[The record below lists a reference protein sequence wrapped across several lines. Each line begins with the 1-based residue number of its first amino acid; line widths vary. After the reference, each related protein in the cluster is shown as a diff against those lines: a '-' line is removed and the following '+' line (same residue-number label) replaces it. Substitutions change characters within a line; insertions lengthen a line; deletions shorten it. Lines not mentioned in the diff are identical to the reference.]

1 MTKWKKLQRLERR
14 LEASELWPQLGRT
27 DNKKL
32 NIRKILIERYELGIH
47 RLTVS
52 QIQRI
57 NEIGYD
63 KFVIE
68 RMNEE
73 KKIGASKYKK
83 LVELGR
89 LDITLEYIMF
99 HNYRDE
105 LKKECRTK
113 IAKLLAGYIEKYE
126 I

>member
-1 MTKWKKLQRLERR
+1 MTKWKKLQQLERR
-14 LEASELWPQLGRT
+14 LEASELWPQLARS

-32 NIRKILIERYELGIH
+32 NIRKILIERYEIGVH
-47 RLTVS
+47 RLSTS
-52 QIQRI
+52 QILRI

-63 KFVIE
+63 NFVIE

-89 LDITLEYIMF
+89 LDITLEYITF
-99 HNYRDE
+99 HNYRDK
-105 LKKECRTK
+105 LRKECRAK
-113 IAKLLAGYIEKYE
+113 IAKLLAEQIEK